1 MNLKSIFM
9 SMLAVAALA
18 SCNNDDEIPGGTQEA
33 NASSWVGI
41 KVSIPASS
49 FGGTRAADAND
60 ANADESETA
69 IKTISLYYKKADGT
83 VDVLTAP
90 LDVTT
95 EFNQRGAT
103 YTAKKAVKIP
113 VAAGSS
119 VDIYAVVN
127 NGAVTNPIRPNWF
140 NLRGT
145 AADPDINYW
154 TAAASELSAA
164 DKGFVMTGKGT
175 GTTTEA
181 EAGAT
186 THASITIGRAV
197 AKVLV
202 TASDGGINPTADF
215 DETNINGVSGKFK
228 GNSLCWT
235 IGNKNK
241 KLYLLQNNVGGIV
254 KDPNWSKI
262 PAGTGDAALAG
273 DYEDRNPTTYST
285 LVPAYSDVIE
295 TGYKTDG
302 SSCVQYCNE
311 NTNEEYQYGNTTFIS
326 VKAVFVPNKIVTTV
340 SGSVD
345 TNDLNLEAETNTG
358 GVATF
363 YYYSAE
369 SKYLTEA
376 AYEAAKT
383 AGLSGSDF
391 KGPYN
396 GGECYYFVPITDK
409 DGKTGVLRNSYYT
422 MRIKS
427 LRAPGEPTPNPGDN
441 DDPVVQNSWIGVD
454 FTVAPWTVQSMG
466 DFDLE

>member
-83 VDVLTAP
+83 VDAI
-90 LDVTT
+90 TT
-95 EFNQRGAT
+95 SLAISDFTKSGAT
-103 YTAKKAVKIP
+103 YTANKAVKIP

-154 TAAASELSAA
+154 TATASELSNKE

-175 GTTTEA
+175 GTTAETE
-181 EAGAT
+181 EHAT
-186 THASITIGRAV
+186 NASITIGRAV

-202 TASDGGINPTADF
+202 TASKNGIDPTTDF

-228 GNSLCWT
+228 ANSLCWT

-241 KLYLLQNNVGGIV
+241 KLYLLQNEVDGIV

-262 PAGTGDAALAG
+262 PTGTGDAALAD

-302 SSCVQYCNE
+302 TSCVQYCNE

-345 TNDLNLEAETNTG
+345 TNDLNLKAETNTG

-409 DGKTGVLRNSYYT
+409 DGKTGVLRNSYYK
-422 MRIKS
+422 MHIKS

-441 DDPVVQNSWIGVD
+441 EDPVVQNSWIGVD